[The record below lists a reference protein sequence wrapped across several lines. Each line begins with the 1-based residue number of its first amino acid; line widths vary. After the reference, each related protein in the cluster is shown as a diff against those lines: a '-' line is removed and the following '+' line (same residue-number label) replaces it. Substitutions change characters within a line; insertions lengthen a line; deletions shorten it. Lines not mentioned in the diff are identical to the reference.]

1 MKDLL
6 LYKVSILFKPT
17 CENKLAFLFK
27 IYSKYATKSIEIRY
41 FCSKFKNKSHYF
53 NTFFKMS
60 STPLYEKEVSI
71 QVERRRAGVEL
82 IKIISDLWYD
92 KSIELVLFRN
102 QLIDKN
108 VNEII
113 NLHEYAG
120 EFVGKAIS
128 IFDSVAIAKV
138 IFELDLPP
146 SKLDIGKL
154 SYEFRL
160 ENENYPDA
168 RHFVLEKLKNAKNFE
183 EIQPKDVVLYGFGR
197 IGRLLAR
204 ELMSKSGKGNQ
215 LRLRAIVTRDK
226 NDASSLEK
234 RASLLRYDS
243 IHGDF
248 QGSVIADFE
257 NKALIINGTTVH
269 VITANAP
276 EDIDYTQYGIEKALI
291 IDNTGA
297 FTNKEALS
305 RHLTSKG
312 TEKVLLTA
320 PGKGIPNI
328 VHGVNQNEYNPDE
341 IAIFSAASCTTNAIT
356 PILKAIE
363 ETLGV
368 VKGHLE
374 TIHAYTNDQNLVDNM
389 HQKYRRGRAA
399 ALNMVITE
407 TGAGAAVAKA
417 LPSLE
422 GKLTSNAIRVPVPN
436 GSLVV
441 LNLEVLK
448 KTSIDGINAIMKK
461 YALEGEL
468 VEQIKYSLNNEL
480 VSSDIVGTSA
490 PAIYDSNATIV
501 SNDGQ
506 NIVLYIWYDNE
517 FGYSHQVI
525 RLAKYI
531 AKVRRFTYY

>member
-1 MKDLL
+1 MTNIND
-6 LYKVSILFKPT
+6 
-17 CENKLAFLFK
+17 
-27 IYSKYATKSIEIRY
+27 
-41 FCSKFKNKSHYF
+41 
-53 NTFFKMS
+53 
-60 STPLYEKEVSI
+60 YEKEVAF
-71 QVERRRAGVEL
+71 QANRRRAGVEL
-82 IKIISDLWYD
+82 IKVISDLWYD
-92 KSIELVLFRN
+92 KSIEVVLFRN
-102 QLIDKN
+102 QLINLN
-108 VNEII
+108 VSDII

-120 EFVGKAIS
+120 EFVGKPIS
-128 IFDSVAIAKV
+128 VFDTVEIAKA
-138 IFELDLPP
+138 LLSLNLPP

-154 SYEFRL
+154 TYEFHL
-160 ENENYPDA
+160 EENKYN
-168 RHFVLEKLKNAKNFE
+168 NAKAFVIDKLTDAKDFKNNK
-183 EIQPKDVVLYGFGR
+183 PKDVVLYGFGR

-204 ELMSKSGKGNQ
+204 ELMSKMGVGTQ

-226 NDASSLEK
+226 NDAESLEK

-248 QGSVIADFE
+248 EGSVVADVA
-257 NKALIINGTTVH
+257 NNALIINGTTVH

-276 EDIDYTQYGIEKALI
+276 EDIDYTLYGFEEALV

-297 FTNKEALS
+297 FTTQEALA

-312 TEKVLLTA
+312 VDKVLLTA
-320 PGKGIPNI
+320 PGKGVPNI
-328 VHGVNQNEYNPDE
+328 VHGVNHNDYNPDE
-341 IAIFSAASCTTNAIT
+341 VNIFSAASCTTNAIT
-356 PILKAIE
+356 PVLKAIE
-363 ETLGV
+363 DTLGV

-389 HQKYRRGRAA
+389 HKKYRRGRAA

-407 TGAGAAVAKA
+407 TGAGTAVAKA
-417 LPSLE
+417 IPSLA

-441 LNLEVLK
+441 LNLEVTK
-448 KTSIDGINAIMKK
+448 KTSVANVNAIMKG

-480 VSSDIVGTSA
+480 VSSDIVGTNA
-490 PAIYDSNATIV
+490 PSIYDSNATIV
-501 SNDGQ
+501 SNDGK

-517 FGYSHQVI
+517 YGYSHQVI

-531 AKVRRFTYY
+531 AKVRRYTYY

>member
-1 MKDLL
+1 M
-6 LYKVSILFKPT
+6 T
-17 CENKLAFLFK
+17 TNA
-27 IYSKYATKSIEIRY
+27 
-41 FCSKFKNKSHYF
+41 
-53 NTFFKMS
+53 
-60 STPLYEKEVSI
+60 LYERELSF
-71 QVERRRAGVEL
+71 QADRRRAGVEL
-82 IKIISDLWYD
+82 INIISDLWYD
-92 KSIELVLFRN
+92 KSIEMVLFRN
-102 QLIDKN
+102 QLIDRN
-108 VNEII
+108 VSDII

-120 EFVGKAIS
+120 AFVGKPIS
-128 IFDSVAIAKV
+128 VFDSVEIAKALLS
-138 IFELDLPP
+138 LDLPP

-154 SYEFRL
+154 TYEFHL
-160 ENENYPDA
+160 EDEKYSNA
-168 RHFVLEKLKNAKNFE
+168 KSFVIDKLKNAKSKE

-204 ELMSKSGKGNQ
+204 EMMSKMGKGNQ

-226 NDASSLEK
+226 NDATTLEK

-248 QGSVIADFE
+248 QGSVLADIE
-257 NKALIINGTTVH
+257 NNALIINGTTVH
-269 VITANAP
+269 IITANNP
-276 EDIDYTQYGIEKALI
+276 EDIDYTFYGIEEALV

-297 FTNKEALS
+297 FTSQEALA

-312 TEKVLLTA
+312 VAKVLLTA
-320 PGKGIPNI
+320 PGKGVPNI
-328 VHGVNQNEYNPDE
+328 VHGVNQNHYNPDD
-341 IAIFSAASCTTNAIT
+341 IDIFSAASCTTNAIT

-363 ETLGV
+363 DTLVV

-389 HQKYRRGRAA
+389 HKKYRRGRAA
-399 ALNMVITE
+399 GLNMVITE
-407 TGAGAAVAKA
+407 TGAGSAVAKA
-417 LPSLE
+417 LPSLT

-441 LNLEVLK
+441 LNLEVSRP
-448 KTSIDGINAIMKK
+448 TSIDEVNSIMKK

-480 VSSDIVGTSA
+480 VSSDIIGTSA
-490 PAIYDSNATIV
+490 PSIYDSNATIV
-501 SNDGQ
+501 SADGK

-517 FGYSHQVI
+517 YGYSHQVI